1 MKGER
6 TATLHVTATLKLQ
19 DTYETTLMGETLMG
33 PPHPR
38 VRYRRVEGYPRRL
51 HFPSGYGKLC

>member
-1 MKGER
+1 M
-6 TATLHVTATLKLQ
+6 AILHLTATLKLQ

-33 PPHPR
+33 PPRPR
-38 VRYRRVEGYPRRL
+38 VRYRRVEGHPRRL